1 MIASV
6 VVTLDNH
13 AETFQETIDEISRIP
28 CLSLGLTEAVA
39 HRLPVMI
46 DSPDADALEEI
57 THRLQQCRGVAF
69 VDVVFV
75 HFENESHRTTV
86 ADSGKP
92 THP

>member
-6 VVTLDNH
+6 VLTLDNY
-13 AETFQETIDEISRIP
+13 AETFQETVDEISRIP

-39 HRLPVMI
+39 HRIPVMI
-46 DSPDADALEEI
+46 DSPDPDALEEI
-57 THRLQQCRGVAF
+57 TQRLQQCRGVAF

-75 HFENESHRTTV
+75 HFENEPSRTSL

-92 THP
+92 TPP

>member
-6 VVTLDNH
+6 VITLDNH
-13 AETFQETIDEISRIP
+13 AETFQETIDEISRLP
-28 CLSLGLTEAVA
+28 CLRLGRTEAVA
-39 HRLPVMI
+39 YRLPAMI
-46 DSPDADALEEI
+46 DSPDPDALEEI
-57 THRLQQCRGVAF
+57 TRHLQQCRGVAF

-86 ADSGKP
+86 ADFGKP